1 MAVRST
7 DTRTRKAHRTEPLG
21 MTDDADPLAWRTL
34 ASEVAYECPGFS
46 VVHEDVRLP
55 DGTDTD
61 FDYLT
66 EPPAVVVLP
75 FLAPDSASDEGD
87 EVVVIEEWR
96 QAVGRVNRGLPAGTT
111 EAKDDDLA
119 VAARRELREETGY
132 AADAVD
138 HLCTVE
144 PANGLLDSVHHVFVA
159 TGCTPAGEQ
168 ELDFN
173 ESIRVDT
180 AAFDDLLESV
190 RDGTVRDGR
199 THVAV
204 TRYALETTLAADDA
218 GGVEAVDA
226 TPSAVPDGD
235 SA

>member
-1 MAVRST
+1 
-7 DTRTRKAHRTEPLG
+7 
-21 MTDDADPLAWRTL
+21 MTDDADPLAWETR
-34 ASEVAYECPGFS
+34 ASDVAYACPGFE
-46 VVHEDVRLP
+46 VVHQDVRLP

-66 EPPAVVVLP
+66 EPEAVVVLP
-75 FLAPDSASDEGD
+75 FVAPDGSDTTDDAESASDD

-96 QAVGRVNRGLPAGTT
+96 QAVSRVNRGLPAGSI
-111 EAKDDDLA
+111 EPGDDDLA

-132 AADAVD
+132 EAGAVS

-144 PANGLLDSVHHVFVA
+144 PANGLLDSVHHVYVA
-159 TGCTPAGEQ
+159 TGCEPAGEQ

-180 AAFDDLLESV
+180 TTFEDLLAAV
-190 RDGTVRDGR
+190 RDGRIRDGR

-204 TRYALETTLAADDA
+204 TRYALERALGDAHDAVGEAAD
-218 GGVEAVDA
+218 VVDA
-226 TPSAVPDGD
+226 NAAPTQGGDG
-235 SA
+235 A